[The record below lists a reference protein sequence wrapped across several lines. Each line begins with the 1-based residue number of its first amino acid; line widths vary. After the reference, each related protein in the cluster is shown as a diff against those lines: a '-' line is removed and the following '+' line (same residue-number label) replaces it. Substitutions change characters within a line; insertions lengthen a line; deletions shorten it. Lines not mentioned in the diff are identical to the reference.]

1 MISQDCNGIEP
12 SHGIEASTNHL
23 QSDCIKEIDSSK
35 CGGVG
40 NSSIKYAQGI
50 VGLTINLNPINKN
63 GHCVSGIDILLDCI
77 ACELTILNDFSITAQ
92 GGASFNMNKINRG
105 CV

>member
-1 MISQDCNGIEP
+1 
-12 SHGIEASTNHL
+12 
-23 QSDCIKEIDSSK
+23 
-35 CGGVG
+35 
-40 NSSIKYAQGI
+40 
-50 VGLTINLNPINKN
+50 LTINLNPINEN
-63 GHCVSGIDILLDCI
+63 GHCICGIDILLDCI